1 MAHPSEMSTT
11 PRALITG
18 IQGFTGRYLAQELSK
33 AGYQVFGTAHGK
45 QTPGQERQD
54 LYAVDLCDKQGL
66 RAALQEIQPDIV
78 AHLAAIS
85 SVVHG
90 DVDEIYRVNI
100 VGTRNLLEALAALDK
115 KPRAVL
121 VASSANIY
129 GNSRA
134 EVLAETEPAMPAN
147 DYAVSKLA
155 MEHVARLWMDK
166 LPIIVTRPFNYTGV
180 GQTENFL
187 LPKIINHY
195 RRKASDIELGNLD
208 VARDFSDVRTVAIAY
223 ARLLEKVPAGETF
236 NICSGM
242 AYSLR
247 EVLQMASELAGY
259 EIRVSVNPAFVRAN
273 EVYKLIGDASR
284 LQACIGELPPIALRD
299 TLAWM
304 LRHEATA

>member
-1 MAHPSEMSTT
+1 MAHRSEMSTT

-18 IQGFTGRYLAQELSK
+18 IKGFTGRYLAQELSR
-33 AGYQVFGTAHGK
+33 AGYQVFGTTHGSEI
-45 QTPGQERQD
+45 QSQGH
-54 LYAVDLCDKQGL
+54 YAVDLCDKQAL
-66 RAALQEIQPDIV
+66 RTALQEIQPDVV

-85 SVVHG
+85 SVMHG

-100 VGTRNLLEALAALDK
+100 VGTRNLLESLAALDK

-129 GNSRA
+129 GNSTS
-134 EVLAETEPAMPAN
+134 EVLAENEPAIPAN

-195 RRKASDIELGNLD
+195 RRQASEIELGNLD
-208 VARDFSDVRTVAIAY
+208 VARDFSDVRNVAVAY
-223 ARLLEKVPAGETF
+223 ARLLEKAPAGETF
-236 NICSGM
+236 NICSGT

-247 EVLQMASELAGY
+247 DVLQMASELAGY
-259 EIRVSVNPAFVRAN
+259 EIKVRVNPAFVRAN
-273 EVYKLIGDASR
+273 DVHKLMGNGGR
-284 LQACIGELPPIALRD
+284 LQACIGDLPHIALRD

-304 LRHEATA
+304 LRHEAAT

>member
-18 IQGFTGRYLAQELSK
+18 IKGFTGRYLAQELSK
-33 AGYQVFGTAHGK
+33 AGYQVFGTTHGK
-45 QTPGQERQD
+45 ETQSPGH
-54 LYAVDLCDKQGL
+54 YAVDLCDRQGL
-66 RAALQEIQPDIV
+66 RVALQEIQPDIV

-90 DVDEIYRVNI
+90 DVDEIYRVNV

-134 EVLAETEPAMPAN
+134 EVLTETEPAMPAN
-147 DYAVSKLA
+147 DYAISKLA

-195 RRKASDIELGNLD
+195 RRRASDIELGNLD

-223 ARLLEKVPAGETF
+223 SRLLEKAPAGETF
-236 NICSGM
+236 NICSGV

-259 EIRVSVNPAFVRAN
+259 EIKVSVNPAFVRAN
-273 EVYKLIGDASR
+273 EVYKLIGDAHR

-304 LRHEATA
+304 LQHEATA

>member
-1 MAHPSEMSTT
+1 MAHRSEMSTT

-18 IQGFTGRYLAQELSK
+18 IKGFTGRYLAQELSR
-33 AGYQVFGTAHGK
+33 AGYQVFGTTHGTET
-45 QTPGQERQD
+45 QNQGH
-54 LYAVDLCDKQGL
+54 YAVDLCDKQAL
-66 RAALQEIQPDIV
+66 RVAIQEIQPDVV

-129 GNSRA
+129 GNSA
-134 EVLAETEPAMPAN
+134 SEVLAESEPAMPAN

-195 RRKASDIELGNLD
+195 RRQASEIELGNLD
-208 VARDFSDVRTVAIAY
+208 VARDFSDVRNVAVAY
-223 ARLLEKVPAGETF
+223 ARLLEKAPAGETF
-236 NICSGM
+236 NICSGT

-259 EIRVSVNPAFVRAN
+259 EIKVRVNPAFVRAN
-273 EVYKLIGDASR
+273 DVHKLMGNGGR
-284 LQACIGELPPIALRD
+284 LQACIGDLPQIALRD